1 MNHPVD
7 NKMKH
12 LAEIVI
18 GSAIYAVGISLFLD
32 PNKLAPGGITGVAVI
47 LNRLISIE
55 TGTLYLLLN
64 IPLIILGIWKFGFRF
79 IARTLIAVFLIS
91 FFTNLLNPIGG
102 VTDDLLI
109 AAAAGGILIAIGIGI
124 IFRAGATTGGTDIVV
139 KILRQRFRHLKTG
152 LLFLMMDVVIVSISG
167 LVFKDLNIVFYALAS
182 VLVTGKALDMVLYGR
197 DEATM
202 MYVISKESDVIG
214 KRIMKELDVGVTY
227 LDGQGGWTKT
237 PQKVIFTVV
246 QKRVGIEVEKIVK
259 EEDPDAFL
267 IVTSASEIFGE
278 GYKELMGEAL

>member
-47 LNRLISIE
+47 LNRLIPIE